1 MAADFEVTLTG
12 VEELKAALRGLPEKL
27 RRRVLLGALRR
38 AGQVISREAK
48 IVAPILAVPT
58 KTRTPGTV
66 RKRIS
71 VRTSKYARQAGDVG
85 VFVGV
90 KPLRGS
96 ADTRRYGKASAKN
109 PHDPY
114 YWRFVEFPTKRA
126 GGQRPFLTPAA
137 KSRGEEAIDTF
148 MREVVPQIE
157 KLNRKGS

>member
-58 KTRTPGTV
+58 RTRTPGTV

-71 VRTSKYARQAGDVG
+71 VRASKFARQPPVEVERQGLSQPPPRSGTYEVQVG
-85 VFVGV
+85 CYR
-90 KPLRGS
+90 PRE
-96 ADTRRYGKASAKN
+96 
-109 PHDPY
+109 
-114 YWRFVEFPTKRA
+114 RFVLQP
-126 GGQRPFLTPAA
+126 
-137 KSRGEEAIDTF
+137 
-148 MREVVPQIE
+148 
-157 KLNRKGS
+157 